1 MKIELPH
8 VGESVTEGI
17 IGRWLVSPGDRVEK
31 YDPLVE
37 VITDKVSME
46 MPSPA
51 AGTVSKILA
60 QEGETVPMG
69 TEIAEMEVE
78 GEQDHDADVAEGL
91 RPSLAETT
99 AAVEPAT
106 IDRLGVLVE
115 GAPVGPTGS
124 GGVAV
129 SAPTDGGPA
138 PRQRYSPAV
147 RRLAD
152 QHGVDLALISGTGV
166 GGRVTRTDVQ
176 AHVDAGAPAPD
187 SPETDDERVPLTPVR
202 RMIAENMVR
211 SSTEIPQAWS
221 SVEADVTG
229 MVALREAAKDDFR
242 AREGVSLT
250 YLAFMLGAVAAAL
263 KENPL
268 LNSSWDGDAIIL
280 KHRIDIG
287 IAVAAPQGLVVPVIR
302 RADSL
307 TVTELARAID
317 QLSKKARAGRLA
329 IEDVRDGT
337 FTVNNTGVLGSV
349 VSRALVNPPQAAIL
363 TTEAIVKR
371 PVVIGDAIAIR
382 SIMNIGITFDH
393 RIVDGAEAGA
403 FASSVKR
410 LLEEVG
416 PETRL

>member
-69 TEIAEMEVE
+69 APIAEMEVE
-78 GEQDHDADVAEGL
+78 GEQVQEVPTQAA
-91 RPSLAETT
+91 
-99 AAVEPAT
+99 AAVEPQT

-129 SAPTDGGPA
+129 SGPTDGSPA

-147 RRLAD
+147 RRLAE

-166 GGRVTRTDVQ
+166 GGRVTRADVQ
-176 AHVDAGAPAPD
+176 AHIDAGAPATD
-187 SPETDDERVPLTPVR
+187 SPKPDEERVPLTPIR
-202 RMIAENMVR
+202 RMIAQNMVR

-221 SVEADVTG
+221 SVEVDVTG
-229 MVALREAAKDDFR
+229 MVALRESAKNEFR
-242 AREGVSLT
+242 EREGVNLT
-250 YLAFMLGAVAAAL
+250 YLAFMLSAVAAAL

-268 LNSSWDGDAIIL
+268 LNSSWGGDAIIL
-280 KHRIDIG
+280 KRRIDIG
-287 IAVAAPQGLVVPVIR
+287 MAVAAPQGLVVPVIR
-302 RADSL
+302 HADSL
-307 TVTELARAID
+307 AVAELAKEID
-317 QLSKKARAGRLA
+317 RLSEKARAGKLDL
-329 IEDVRDGT
+329 EDVTDGT

-371 PVVIGDAIAIR
+371 PVVIDDAIAIR
-382 SIMNIGITFDH
+382 SMMNIGLTFDH
-393 RIVDGAEAGA
+393 RIIDGAEAGA

-416 PETRL
+416 PDTRV

>member
-51 AGTVSKILA
+51 AGTMSKILA
-60 QEGETVPMG
+60 QEGDTVPMG
-69 TEIAEMEVE
+69 TVIAEMEVE
-78 GEQDHDADVAEGL
+78 GEQAHDV
-91 RPSLAETT
+91 PTETA
-99 AAVEPAT
+99 AAVEPST

-115 GAPVGPTGS
+115 GVVPVGPTGS
-124 GGVAV
+124 GGVAA
-129 SAPTDGGPA
+129 SAPTDGSPE

-147 RRLAD
+147 RRLAE
-152 QHGVDLALISGTGV
+152 QHGIDPAVISGTGV
-166 GGRVTRTDVQ
+166 GGRVTRADVQ
-176 AHVDAGAPAPD
+176 AHIDAGAPAPD
-187 SPETDDERVPLTPVR
+187 SAEQDEERVALTPVR
-202 RMIAENMVR
+202 RMIAQNMVR

-221 SVEADVTG
+221 SVEVDVTR
-229 MVALREAAKDDFR
+229 MVALREAVKDDFR
-242 AREGVSLT
+242 AREGVNLT
-250 YLAFMLGAVAAAL
+250 YLAFILSAVAAAL

-268 LNSSWDGDAIIL
+268 LNSSWDGDAIIVRR
-280 KHRIDIG
+280 RIDIG

-302 RADSL
+302 RADRL
-307 TVTELARAID
+307 TVTELARAVD
-317 QLSKKARAGRLA
+317 RLSEKARAGKLA

-371 PVVIGDAIAIR
+371 PVVVGDAIAIR
-382 SIMNIGITFDH
+382 SMMNIGLTFDH

-403 FASSVKR
+403 FSASVKR

-416 PETRL
+416 PDTRV

>member
-8 VGESVTEGI
+8 VGESVTEGM

-51 AGTVSKILA
+51 AGTVSKILV

-69 TEIAEMEVE
+69 TPIAEMEVE
-78 GEQDHDADVAEGL
+78 GEQEQDVGEGL
-91 RPSLAETT
+91 RASLEETP
-99 AAVEPAT
+99 AAAEPAT

-129 SAPTDGGPA
+129 SAPADRSPA

-152 QHGVDLALISGTGV
+152 QHGVDLAMIAGTGV
-166 GGRVTRTDVQ
+166 GGRVTRADVQ
-176 AHVDAGAPAPD
+176 AHIDAGAPAPD
-187 SPETDDERVPLTPVR
+187 YAGPDEERVPLTPIR
-202 RMIAENMVR
+202 RMIAQNMVR

-221 SVEADVTG
+221 SVEVDVTR
-229 MVALREAAKDDFR
+229 MVALREAVKDDFR
-242 AREGVSLT
+242 AREGVNLT
-250 YLAFMLGAVAAAL
+250 YLAFMLSAVAAAL

-268 LNSSWDGDAIIL
+268 LNSSWDEDAIIL

-287 IAVAAPQGLVVPVIR
+287 IAVAATQGLVVPVIR
-302 RADSL
+302 RADRL
-307 TVTELARAID
+307 TVAELAKEVDR
-317 QLSKKARAGRLA
+317 LSEKARAGKLDLQ
-329 IEDVRDGT
+329 DVTGGT

-371 PVVIGDAIAIR
+371 PVVINDAIAIR
-382 SIMNIGITFDH
+382 SMMNVGLTFDH

-403 FASSVKR
+403 FTSSVKR

-416 PETRL
+416 PDTRV

>member
-37 VITDKVSME
+37 VVTDKVSME

-51 AGTVSKILA
+51 AGTMSKILA
-60 QEGETVPMG
+60 QEGDTVPMG
-69 TEIAEMEVE
+69 AVIAEMEVE
-78 GEQDHDADVAEGL
+78 GEPAHDI
-91 RPSLAETT
+91 PTQ
-99 AAVEPAT
+99 AAPTVEPST

-115 GAPVGPTGS
+115 GVAPVGPTGS
-124 GGVAV
+124 GGVAA
-129 SAPTDGGPA
+129 SIPTDVNPA
-138 PRQRYSPAV
+138 SRQRYSPAV
-147 RRLAD
+147 RRLAE
-152 QHGVDLALISGTGV
+152 QHGINLAVISGTGV
-166 GGRVTRTDVQ
+166 GGRVTRADVQ
-176 AHVDAGAPAPD
+176 AHLDAGASAPD
-187 SPETDDERVPLTPVR
+187 SGEQDEERVPLTPVR
-202 RMIAENMVR
+202 RMIAQNMVR

-221 SVEADVTG
+221 SVEVDVTR
-229 MVALREAAKDDFR
+229 MVALRESVKDDFR
-242 AREGVSLT
+242 AREGVNLT
-250 YLAFMLGAVAAAL
+250 YLAFILSAVAAAL

-268 LNSSWDGDAIIL
+268 LNSSWDEDAIIV
-280 KHRIDIG
+280 KRRIDIG

-302 RADSL
+302 RADRL
-307 TVTELARAID
+307 TVTELARAVD
-317 QLSKKARAGRLA
+317 RLSEKARAGKLA

-371 PVVIGDAIAIR
+371 PVVVDDAIAIR
-382 SIMNIGITFDH
+382 SMMNIGLTFDH

-403 FASSVKR
+403 FSASVKR

-416 PETRL
+416 PDSRV

>member
-8 VGESVTEGI
+8 VGESVTEGM

-51 AGTVSKILA
+51 AGTLSKILV
-60 QEGETVPMG
+60 QEGDTVPMG
-69 TEIAEMEVE
+69 TVIAEMEVE
-78 GEQDHDADVAEGL
+78 GEQTLDIPAPAAEE
-91 RPSLAETT
+91 AE
-99 AAVEPAT
+99 PPT

-129 SAPTDGGPA
+129 SGPTDVSPA

-147 RRLAD
+147 RRLAE

-176 AHVDAGAPAPD
+176 AHIDAGSPTTD
-187 SPETDDERVPLTPVR
+187 SPKPDEERVSLTPIR
-202 RMIAENMVR
+202 RMIAQNMVR

-221 SVEADVTG
+221 SVEVDVTR
-229 MVALREAAKDDFR
+229 MVALRESVKDDFR
-242 AREGVSLT
+242 AREEVNLT
-250 YLAFMLGAVAAAL
+250 YLAFMLSAVAAAL
-263 KENPL
+263 KGNPL
-268 LNSSWDGDAIIL
+268 LNSSWDDDAIIL
-280 KHRIDIG
+280 KRRIDIG

-307 TVTELARAID
+307 TVTELARAVD
-317 QLSKKARAGRLA
+317 RLSEKARAGKLA
-329 IEDVRDGT
+329 LEDVTDGT

-371 PVVIGDAIAIR
+371 PVVIDDAIVIR
-382 SIMNIGITFDH
+382 SMMNIGLTFDH
-393 RIVDGAEAGA
+393 RIVDGAEAGE
-403 FASSVKR
+403 FTSSVKR

-416 PETRL
+416 PDTRV

>member
-1 MKIELPH
+1 MGDREHDMKIELPH

-51 AGTVSKILA
+51 AGTMSKILA
-60 QEGETVPMG
+60 QEGDTVPMG
-69 TEIAEMEVE
+69 TVIAEMEVE
-78 GEQDHDADVAEGL
+78 GEQDQGV
-91 RPSLAETT
+91 PPP
-99 AAVEPAT
+99 AAVVAEPAT

-129 SAPTDGGPA
+129 SGPADESPA

-147 RRLAD
+147 RRLAE
-152 QHGVDLALISGTGV
+152 QHGIDLAVISGTGV
-166 GGRVTRTDVQ
+166 GGRVTRADVQ
-176 AHVDAGAPAPD
+176 THIDAGASAPD
-187 SPETDDERVPLTPVR
+187 STEPDEERMPLTPIR
-202 RMIAENMVR
+202 RMIAQNMVR
-211 SSTEIPQAWS
+211 SSTEIPQAWG
-221 SVEADVTG
+221 SVEVDVTR
-229 MVALREAAKDDFR
+229 MVALRESVKDDFR
-242 AREGVSLT
+242 AREGVNLT
-250 YLAFMLGAVAAAL
+250 YLAFMLSAVAAAL

-268 LNSSWDGDAIIL
+268 LNSSWDDDAIIL
-280 KHRIDIG
+280 KRRIDIG

-307 TVTELARAID
+307 TVTELARAVD
-317 QLSKKARAGRLA
+317 RLSEKARAGKLA
-329 IEDVRDGT
+329 IEDVRDST

-371 PVVIGDAIAIR
+371 PVVIDDAIAIR
-382 SIMNIGITFDH
+382 SIMNIGLTFDH

-403 FASSVKR
+403 FSASVKR

-416 PETRL
+416 PDTRI

>member
-37 VITDKVSME
+37 VITDKVNME
-46 MPSPA
+46 IPSPA
-51 AGTVSKILA
+51 TGTMSKILA
-60 QEGETVPMG
+60 QEGETVLMG
-69 TEIAEMEVE
+69 TVIAEMEVE
-78 GEQDHDADVAEGL
+78 GEQAHDV
-91 RPSLAETT
+91 PTETA
-99 AAVEPAT
+99 AAVEPST

-115 GAPVGPTGS
+115 GVAPVGPTGS
-124 GGVAV
+124 GSVTA
-129 SAPTDGGPA
+129 SAPTDGSPE

-147 RRLAD
+147 RRLAE
-152 QHGVDLALISGTGV
+152 QHGINLAVISGTGV
-166 GGRVTRTDVQ
+166 GGRVTRADVQ
-176 AHVDAGAPAPD
+176 AHLDAGASAPD
-187 SPETDDERVPLTPVR
+187 SGEQDEERVPLTPVR
-202 RMIAENMVR
+202 RMIAQNMVR

-221 SVEADVTG
+221 SVEVDVTR
-229 MVALREAAKDDFR
+229 MVALRESVKDDFR
-242 AREGVSLT
+242 AREGVNLT
-250 YLAFMLGAVAAAL
+250 YLAFILSAVAAAL

-268 LNSSWDGDAIIL
+268 LNSSWDEDAIIV
-280 KHRIDIG
+280 KRRIDIG

-302 RADSL
+302 RADRL
-307 TVTELARAID
+307 TVTELARAVD
-317 QLSKKARAGRLA
+317 RLSEKARAGKLA

-371 PVVIGDAIAIR
+371 PVVVGDAIAIR
-382 SIMNIGITFDH
+382 SMMNIGLTFDH

-403 FASSVKR
+403 FSTSVKR

-416 PETRL
+416 PDSRV

>member
-17 IGRWLVSPGDRVEK
+17 IGRWLVSPGDSVEK

-51 AGTVSKILA
+51 TGTMSKILA
-60 QEGETVPMG
+60 QEGDTVPMG
-69 TEIAEMEVE
+69 TVIAEMDVE
-78 GEQDHDADVAEGL
+78 GEQAQDV
-91 RPSLAETT
+91 PTET
-99 AAVEPAT
+99 AVVVESAT

-129 SAPTDGGPA
+129 SGPADESPA

-147 RRLAD
+147 RRLAE
-152 QHGVDLALISGTGV
+152 QHGIDLAVISGTGV
-166 GGRVTRTDVQ
+166 GGRVTRADVR
-176 AHVDAGAPAPD
+176 AHIDAGTPASDPTGPD
-187 SPETDDERVPLTPVR
+187 EERVPLTPIR
-202 RMIAENMVR
+202 RMIAQNMVR

-221 SVEADVTG
+221 SVEVDVTG
-229 MVALREAAKDDFR
+229 LVALREAITDDFR
-242 AREGVSLT
+242 AREGVNLT
-250 YLAFMLGAVAAAL
+250 YLAFMLRAVAAAL
-263 KENPL
+263 KGNPL
-268 LNSSWDGDAIIL
+268 LNSSWDDDAIVL
-280 KHRIDIG
+280 KRRIDIG

-302 RADSL
+302 HADRL
-307 TVTELARAID
+307 TVTELAKAVGR
-317 QLSKKARAGRLA
+317 LSEKARAGKLA

-337 FTVNNTGVLGSV
+337 FTINNTGVLGSV

-371 PVVIGDAIAIR
+371 PVVVDDAIAIR
-382 SIMNIGITFDH
+382 SMMNIGLTFDH

-403 FASSVKR
+403 FTSSVKR
-410 LLEEVG
+410 ILEEVG
-416 PETRL
+416 PDTRV